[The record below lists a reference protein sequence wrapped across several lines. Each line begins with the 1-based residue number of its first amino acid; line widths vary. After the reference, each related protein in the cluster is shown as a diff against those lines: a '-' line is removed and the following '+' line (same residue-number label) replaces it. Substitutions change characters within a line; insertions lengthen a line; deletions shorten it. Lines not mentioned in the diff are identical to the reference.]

1 MISRNATKTGLHFHR
16 KIKYPTL
23 SVQEYECGIANIK
36 FSWAVAAVSPATSTP
51 SLVIELNGP
60 RAEIV
65 LYDPVPQVK
74 TTGKKNVELTPSSD
88 SCFNIFPKT
97 IYSSPP
103 PHSF

>member
-1 MISRNATKTGLHFHR
+1 MKTGLHFHR

-23 SVQEYECGIANIK
+23 LVQEYECGIANIK

-51 SLVIELNGP
+51 SLVIELNGQSGP
-60 RAEIV
+60 GAEIL
-65 LYDPVPQVK
+65 LYDPVTQVR
-74 TTGKKNVELTPSSD
+74 TTGKKNVDLTPSSD